1 MNWFVSRFLFQ
12 LPLVGVSLLIGS
24 THLAAMPVRLYA
36 ENVATSV
43 WDTDPSKVGVTV
55 QISNDG
61 TAPADHV
68 RVTSVV
74 VDGGAFSGPAP
85 LPIAI
90 GKIEPNG
97 SSLLDLVITVPR
109 TDGTAY
115 LLTISGTYT
124 SSGGSHDFSLNR
136 TIAPNSAGPGPIP
149 AQSGVTAKGQPPP
162 GPSPPAAG
170 PPPLR
175 PNATTPMLIPV
186 GPPRQLSLPN
196 PTGIDTDTTTHN
208 R

>member
-1 MNWFVSRFLFQ
+1 
-12 LPLVGVSLLIGS
+12 
-24 THLAAMPVRLYA
+24 MPVHLYA

-43 WDTDPSKVGVTV
+43 WDTDPTKVGVTL

-74 VDGGAFSGPAP
+74 VGGGAFSGPAP

-90 GKIEPNG
+90 GKIMPNG

-115 LLTISGTYT
+115 LLTVSGTYT
-124 SSGGSHDFSLNR
+124 SSGESHDFSLDR
-136 TIAPNSAGPGPIP
+136 TIAPNSAGPGPIR
-149 AQSGVTAKGQPPP
+149 AQSGVTARGPSAQPPP

-170 PPPLR
+170 LPPLG

-196 PTGIDTDTTTHN
+196 PTGTDTTTHN